1 MNGIEIDNVSI
12 REFITDV
19 LANVYNPYDDFEF
32 WDGENNFYPDIGESC
47 VGLIFINDSSAE
59 GLRNNCIIEFNYGD
73 TINGLTYDTSGQG
86 NIGIHIGDFEVK
98 KTNKK
103 TPVRRDSTM
112 NLAETNDTERA
123 I

>member
-1 MNGIEIDNVSI
+1 MDYLLMLYNDPL
-12 REFITDV
+12 TD
-19 LANVYNPYDDFEF
+19 VYNPYDDFNYWGNE
-32 WDGENNFYPDIGESC
+32 ETQIYYPDLGESC
-47 VGLIFINDSSAE
+47 VGLIFINDSPTE
-59 GLRNNCIIEFNYGD
+59 GLRDNCIIEFNFGD